1 MNTYVLTINELSID
15 RNFNYWHLY
24 NLWQICSCVCSTSL
38 WPASLSSYYWKK
50 INFSFFLW
58 KLHQKNFKSL
68 EAWLR
73 LHWTWRLNCSKFW
86 LKLRQL
92 YQGLNA
98 KKLSKRQIITKNK
111 NHITLNIYALKVQT
125 NLLLKNAKSWF
136 NILLEINHFSWDPF
150 KCFRFIVNINCI

>member
-1 MNTYVLTINELSID
+1 MYIYFYLKLSGNDKYLFIKTYVLKINELSKNH
-15 RNFNYWHLY
+15 NFNYWHLN
-24 NLWQICSCVCSTSL
+24 NLWQICSCMFYLLCPTSL
-38 WPASLSSYYWKK
+38 SRDYWKK
-50 INFSFFLW
+50 IIFSFCLW

-73 LHWTWRLNCSKFW
+73 LHWTRRLNCSKFW

-111 NHITLNIYALKVQT
+111 NHIKLNT
-125 NLLLKNAKSWF
+125 DNKNKR
-136 NILLEINHFSWDPF
+136 I
-150 KCFRFIVNINCI
+150 